1 MTKKLT
7 VSNIEKVINY
17 LKLND
22 KNCYWNYKGEV
33 NIEDVTVIEDG
44 LYSKAVGIVSGSE
57 YMGCFVVQN
66 GKALNDNSK
75 VYGNSYN
82 YIDKREAYKENG
94 ERLDIKDCSSPA
106 IIVENISNAYI
117 FLVYHNY
124 NNNEVESY
132 NLDYYYVK

>member
-1 MTKKLT
+1 MAYIKIESP
-7 VSNIEKVINY
+7 SNY
-17 LKLND
+17 A
-22 KNCYWNYKGEV
+22 
-33 NIEDVTVIEDG
+33 
-44 LYSKAVGIVSGSE
+44 SA
-57 YMGCFVVQN
+57 Q
-66 GKALNDNSK
+66 
-75 VYGNSYN
+75 
-82 YIDKREAYKENG
+82 NG